1 MDAEAL
7 LQALRDRGGRVVF
20 VGGNLRF
27 RLPTDAAD
35 DVLIEQLCE
44 HRREIEDL
52 IMAEMMA
59 DCGLAPCDRCWRILI
74 LDRLI
79 TDGKGRLCCSDYRDC
94 MEARAVAQEMRKAGG
109 EG

>member
-1 MDAEAL
+1 MSAEAL
-7 LQALRDRGGRVVF
+7 LQELKARGGRVVF
-20 VGGNLRF
+20 AGGQLRF
-27 RLPTDAAD
+27 RAAPDAVDDAFKQQLAD
-35 DVLIEQLCE
+35 C
-44 HRREIEDL
+44 RREIEDL
-52 IMAEMMA
+52 ILAQMMA